1 MTDIC
6 KLSKFNNRNNR
17 NVTWFKINNKTS
29 RMFVVLTQDACI
41 VDFELLSQLFG
52 KCICIFYVGQCKQSE
67 TDMFNNFFKEVV
79 TNILFCFSPL
89 LSNHFMNTKLH
100 IYMWA
105 SFHTLYILLFRISK
119 VKSEQHSISSAPFV
133 MSLNRQNIVRSLNR
147 YNIVSMKFS
156 RNIGLLNELS

>member
-1 MTDIC
+1 MPVSLILNYYHNC
-6 KLSKFNNRNNR
+6 LASVF
-17 NVTWFKINNKTS
+17 VFFMLVSAS
-29 RMFVVLTQDACI
+29 RA
-41 VDFELLSQLFG
+41 
-52 KCICIFYVGQCKQSE
+52 KQ
-67 TDMFNNFFKEVV
+67 TCLITYNYHFFKEVV
-79 TNILFCFSPL
+79 TNIIFCFSPL

-105 SFHTLYILLFRISK
+105 SFHTLYILLFRISN

-147 YNIVSMKFS
+147 YNIASMKFS

>member
-52 KCICIFYVGQCKQSE
+52 
-67 TDMFNNFFKEVV
+67 
-79 TNILFCFSPL
+79 
-89 LSNHFMNTKLH
+89 
-100 IYMWA
+100 
-105 SFHTLYILLFRISK
+105 
-119 VKSEQHSISSAPFV
+119 
-133 MSLNRQNIVRSLNR
+133 
-147 YNIVSMKFS
+147 
-156 RNIGLLNELS
+156 